1 MGVLSRRGVMA
12 GMASMLFVLSL
23 SGCVPGQYAEV
34 PAVTGVSS
42 AEIIGTWRCIDG
54 TEVTMR
60 KDGTATVKLL
70 DGQDFD
76 FDSQWRMSGTGTW
89 ELTDRDIGMGDGQHV
104 SLSVTRRTSSAWR
117 EATGTEEG
125 AVGSTDLREPAPDTY
140 TWTLELERG
149 KKGLALYFF
158 FSDPDNR
165 NTYYLEK
172 ERSAAESPGPSS
184 SAVPAAGMVRWN

>member
-1 MGVLSRRGVMA
+1 
-12 GMASMLFVLSL
+12 MASVVFALSV

-42 AEIIGTWRCIDG
+42 AEIVGTWRCIDG
-54 TEVTMR
+54 TAVTMR
-60 KDGTATVKLL
+60 KDGTAVVKLL
-70 DGQDFD
+70 DGQEFD
-76 FDSQWRMSGTGTW
+76 FDDQWRMSGTGTW
-89 ELTDRDIGMGDGQHV
+89 ELTDRDIGWGDGQHV

-117 EATGTEEG
+117 EVKGAEEG
-125 AVGSTDLREPAPDTY
+125 AVGSTDLREPTPDAY

-149 KKGLALYFF
+149 DKGLALYFF

-172 ERSAAESPGPSS
+172 ERSTAESSGPSS
-184 SAVPAAGMVRWN
+184 SAVPAQGMVRWK